1 MIHRKLAL
9 LLWPLTSRK
18 LYCWP
23 VSTSNKS
30 TVIQFYIFTETVS
43 KMVYHSVKRMKTVLL
58 AKFIIHTYTQPYP
71 SRVQIFAPLLPFN
84 HCAHSLTSY
93 PCLAGRCYCLRWWR
107 RVVILSRGGAI
118 YTDSQAH
125 HVSMN

>member
-1 MIHRKLAL
+1 MIQRKLAL

-30 TVIQFYIFTETVS
+30 TVIQVYIFTETVS
-43 KMVYHSVKRMKTVLL
+43 KMVYHSVKRMKTILL
-58 AKFIIHTYTQPYP
+58 AKFIIHMYTQPYP
-71 SRVQIFAPLLPFN
+71 SRVQIFAPFLPSN
-84 HCAHSLTSY
+84 HCARSLTSC
-93 PCLAGRCYCLRWWR
+93 PCLAGRCYCLMWWR
-107 RVVILSRGGAI
+107 HVVIHNRDGAI

-125 HVSMN
+125 PVGVN